1 MYSSLITLN
10 LPDWLN
16 RSPRQEP
23 PRPNVVAALRA
34 EFQQALTSQKAEL
47 DTALTTQRA
56 ELQAEIAIE
65 RQAHEHTRA
74 ELAQSRE
81 HGRQQ
86 AIDMLDSTVK
96 SQQRTLENSTAEMIA
111 LSGSNAALQEAM
123 RRLEADHRLD
133 QETISLLRE
142 RIHTMESEL
151 TTLRDERQQHIGTI
165 ADLRMAIDDL
175 KRQLEAAER
184 KITGDA

>member
-1 MYSSLITLN
+1 MYSLITIKWPEWLN
-10 LPDWLN
+10 LDPV
-16 RSPRQEP
+16 PEP

-34 EFQQALTSQKAEL
+34 EFQAAIATQK
-47 DTALTTQRA
+47 A

-65 RQAHEHTRA
+65 RANHQRTRE
-74 ELAQSRE
+74 ELAQSRDY
-81 HGRQQ
+81 GRQQ
-86 AIDMLDSTVK
+86 ARLIDTLDSTVK
-96 SQQRTLENSTAEMIA
+96 SQQRTLENSTAELMG
-111 LSGSNAALQEAM
+111 LSGSNAALQESM

-165 ADLRMAIDDL
+165 AGLRMAIDDL

-184 KITGDA
+184 KAAG

>member
-1 MYSSLITLN
+1 MMYSLITIKW
-10 LPDWLN
+10 PDWF
-16 RSPRQEP
+16 RFEPTPEP
-23 PRPNVVAALRA
+23 PRPNIVAALRA
-34 EFQQALTSQKAEL
+34 EFTAALAAQKS
-47 DTALTTQRA
+47 

-65 RQAHEHTRA
+65 RAAHEHTRA

-81 HGRQQ
+81 FGRQQ
-86 AIDMLDSTVK
+86 ARTIDLLDSTVK
-96 SQQRTLENSTAEMIA
+96 SQQRTLENSTAEMMA

-142 RIHTMESEL
+142 RIHAMESEL
-151 TTLRDERQQHIGTI
+151 TTLRDERSQHIGTI
-165 ADLRMAIDDL
+165 AGLRMAIDDL

-184 KITGDA
+184 KAAGVV

>member
-1 MYSSLITLN
+1 MMYSLITIKWPEWLN
-10 LPDWLN
+10 LDPV
-16 RSPRQEP
+16 PEP
-23 PRPNVVAALRA
+23 PRPNIVAALRA
-34 EFQQALTSQKAEL
+34 EFTAALSAQKS
-47 DTALTTQRA
+47 

-65 RQAHEHTRA
+65 RASHQRTRE
-74 ELAQSRE
+74 ELTQSRDY
-81 HGRQQ
+81 GRQQ
-86 AIDMLDSTVK
+86 ARMIDTLDSTVK
-96 SQQRTLENSTAEMIA
+96 SQQRTLENSTAELMA
-111 LSGSNAALQEAM
+111 LSGSNVALQEAM

-165 ADLRMAIDDL
+165 AGLRMAIDDL